1 MSLSKQ
7 AMFHEFLRARRSP
20 STRCALRV
28 GRAAQGS
35 REPVPATEDDAKQL
49 RVRQAALRSLLE
61 RLTKQ
66 PVIDIGHWT
75 RDELYDR

>member
-1 MSLSKQ
+1 MSS
-7 AMFHEFLRARRSP
+7 RRTRPIAR
-20 STRCALRV
+20 L
-28 GRAAQGS
+28 
-35 REPVPATEDDAKQL
+35 VPATEDDTKQL